1 MRSSGS
7 SAPFKQMTHKWA
19 HFIRLLEEIPAKFES
34 VWNGESGNLKALK
47 RWLRDLDEQK
57 TASEKLE
64 CAEEALTNLKLW
76 DTPLLHQKIRDYVRV
91 IRLRDSLEAEF
102 NVHNTSQ
109 WAWFTPWINIKG
121 VETRIYTLSYQDY
134 WAALGN
140 RRLGPFKTTIEANQ
154 ERRLHI
160 QRTRKIISPSLMP
173 GPVEERVEKKP
184 KRRQKRAEVADVATV
199 TQTYTFTAAED
210 AELVPAVATED
221 W

>member
-1 MRSSGS
+1 MT
-7 SAPFKQMTHKWA
+7 KQWA
-19 HFIRLLEEIPAKFES
+19 HFIKLLEDIPAKFDS

-47 RWLRDLDEQK
+47 LWLRDLDEQK

-76 DTPLLHQKIRDYVRV
+76 DTPLLHQKIRDYVQKTG
-91 IRLRDSLEAEF
+91 LRASLEAEF

-121 VETRIYTLSYQDY
+121 VETRIYTLNYQEY

-160 QRTRKIISPSLMP
+160 QRTHKIISPAAMP
-173 GPVEERVEKKP
+173 EPVEETK
-184 KRRQKRAEVADVATV
+184 
-199 TQTYTFTAAED
+199 TAQGKGRSYGCGNRN
-210 AELVPAVATED
+210 PHRI
-221 W
+221 